1 MFSPTGVEM
10 KANER
15 DVMLP
20 DPEIL
25 RPPERRAVESMDDV
39 TDFPH

>member
-1 MFSPTGVEM
+1 M